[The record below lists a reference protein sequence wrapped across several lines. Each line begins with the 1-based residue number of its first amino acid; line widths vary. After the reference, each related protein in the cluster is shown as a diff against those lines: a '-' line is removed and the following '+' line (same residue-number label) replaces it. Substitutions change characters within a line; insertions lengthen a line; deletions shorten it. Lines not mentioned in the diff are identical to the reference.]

1 MAGRK
6 GGYMQPFEAVK
17 LTDKVYWV
25 GAIDWGVRNF
35 HGYLTSRGSTY
46 NAYLVLAEKVTLI
59 DTVKAPFFDEMMA
72 RIASVIE
79 PTKIDYIVSNH
90 SEMDHT
96 GALPDTISA
105 VAPEK
110 VFASPNGV
118 KALTDHFHMDRE
130 IIAVADGETIPLGDM
145 TLTCLETRMLH
156 WPDSMVSYI
165 PEEKVLFSQ
174 DGFGMHLASTERFDD
189 ELGEAVLEQEGAKYF
204 ANILLPFSA
213 LVKKLLARLGEAKL
227 DVALLAPDHGPVWRT
242 DIGGIISRW
251 GRWAEQAATMK
262 AVIAFDTMWGST
274 DKLARAIADGL
285 ARGGASAKVMPLGS
299 SHRSDVATEVLD
311 AGALIIGSPTINN
324 QIFPTVADCLTYLK
338 GLKPKNLVGAAFGSY
353 GWSGESVKHL
363 EAELEAMKIERVADA
378 LKVKY
383 VPDAAALGRA
393 RELGAAIAAKLAE
406 KVGS

>member
-1 MAGRK
+1 
-6 GGYMQPFEAVK
+6 MQPFEAVK

-189 ELGEAVLEQEGAKYF
+189 ELDETVLEQEGAKYF

-227 DVALLAPDHGPVWRT
+227 DVALLAPDHGPVWRK

-299 SHRSDVATEVLD
+299 SHRSDVATEILD

-353 GWSGESVKHL
+353 GWSGESVKLL
-363 EAELEAMKIERVADA
+363 EAELDAMKIERVADA